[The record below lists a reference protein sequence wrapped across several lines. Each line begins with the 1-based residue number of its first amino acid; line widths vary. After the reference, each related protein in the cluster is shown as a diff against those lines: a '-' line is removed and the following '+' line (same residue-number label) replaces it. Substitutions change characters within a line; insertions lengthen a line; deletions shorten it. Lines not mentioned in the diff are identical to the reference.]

1 MHRRISPNQITVE
14 QVVDGIIAEL
24 PLAARVD
31 AAYLD
36 QDEFRMV
43 ELILCEYIRYRLDQ
57 LATDINEELMQ
68 DCIGKYGNSMNEGD
82 AATVIIKELWDR
94 LRKTHRI
101 RVVK

>member
-1 MHRRISPNQITVE
+1 MHNQITVE

-24 PLAARVD
+24 PLEARVN

-36 QDEFRMV
+36 KDEFRMV
-43 ELILCEYIRYRLDQ
+43 ELILCEYIQYRLDQ
-57 LATDINEELMQ
+57 LSTDINKELME
-68 DCIGKYGNSMNEGD
+68 DCIEKYGKFRNGGD
-82 AATVIIKELWDR
+82 AATVIIRELWDR